1 MLGYLEYL
9 TVKFLGCLLR
19 NLPQKAVIYLGGI
32 IGSVIYYLDRKHR
45 NISLRNL
52 KAAFGS
58 AKNMLELKKIARCS
72 YMNLCQTFFEVL
84 LFPRLNVELID
95 RFITVEGRKHLDD
108 ACAQGR
114 GGILLTAHFGNWELS
129 AVWAGLKGYPLRVLA
144 REQRQSRL
152 NALLNQY
159 RAGSGI
165 KVYAKG
171 MAIRDLMG
179 AIRRNEFVG
188 VLGDQDAGRRG
199 IFINFFRRPAST
211 HPGPIL
217 LALRT
222 GAPVIP
228 CFIVRSGFKHKIYIS
243 PPLRLES
250 RQAGGS
256 SAQEIVKGGLQE
268 FSRILESYIWLHP
281 EQWLWLHRRWKT
293 QPVKERDFAARKIRI
308 MILSDG
314 KAGHLSQSRGIV
326 RGFPAAEVLEVKID
340 FRNKF
345 WKIFM
350 PLLAPALKRLNLIKY
365 LLKKALRRDS
375 FGKLNS
381 FFPQVIISAGSSLA
395 VCNLLFGKQTGA
407 KTIVCMRPGILD
419 VKLFDL
425 VIAPQHDHLPIVK
438 NVLNTL
444 ASPQPL
450 RGEDFKR
457 LSQILE
463 SKFSLKGDK
472 FLGLLLGGEN
482 PHFFIS
488 ENTLRKMIEEIKK
501 ICQAH
506 GFMLLLTTSRR
517 TPIHIE
523 QQLKSNLKD
532 FSNLQLFI
540 SPREESFNPTGGI
553 LGLSEV
559 VIVTEDSI
567 SMIAEAAGSG
577 KKVVVLQIDRKSRK
591 KTPRHLETIQ
601 KLAQKGYLRLAE
613 ADNLGQV
620 VSQIITERFTPKALN
635 DTEKAIERVKDLLVA
650 L

>member
-19 NLPQKAVIYLGGI
+19 NLPRKAVICLGGL
-32 IGSVIYYLDRKHR
+32 IGSLIYCLDRKHR

-52 KAAFGS
+52 KTAFGPG
-58 AKNMLELKKIARCS
+58 KNMPELKRIARRS

-84 LFPRLNVELID
+84 LFPRLNVESID
-95 RFITVEGRKHLDD
+95 RFISSEGRKYLDD
-108 ACAQGR
+108 ARVQGR

-129 AVWAGLKGYPLRVLA
+129 AVWTGLKGYPLRALA
-144 REQRQSRL
+144 REQRKSRL
-152 NALLNQY
+152 NSLLNQY
-159 RAGSGI
+159 RASSGI
-165 KVYAKG
+165 KVYTKG
-171 MAIRDLMG
+171 MAIRDLMA

-199 IFINFFRRPAST
+199 IFINFFRHPAST

-222 GAPVIP
+222 GAPVLP
-228 CFIVRSGFKHKIYIS
+228 CFIVRSGFKHKIYIN

-256 SAQEIVKGGLQE
+256 IQEIVKGGLQE
-268 FSRILESYIWLHP
+268 FSRMLESYIRLHP
-281 EQWLWLHRRWKT
+281 EQWLWVHRRWKT
-293 QPVKERDFAARKIRI
+293 QPVKEEDFSARKIRI

-314 KAGHLSQSRGIV
+314 KAGHLSQSMGIV

-340 FRNKF
+340 FQSKF
-345 WKIFM
+345 WKIFV
-350 PLLAPALKRLNLIKY
+350 PLLAPALKRSNSIKY
-365 LLKKALRRDS
+365 LLKKALRQDS
-375 FGKLNS
+375 FRKLNS
-381 FFPQVIISAGSSLA
+381 FLPQVIISAGSSLA
-395 VCNLLFGKQTGA
+395 ACNLLFGKQAGA

-419 VKLFDL
+419 VRFFDL

-444 ASPQPL
+444 VSPQPL

-457 LSQILE
+457 LSQILK
-463 SKFSLKGDK
+463 SKFSVKGDR
-472 FLGLLLGGEN
+472 FLGLLLGGES

-517 TPIHIE
+517 TPVHIE
-523 QQLKSNLKD
+523 ETLKNNLKD
-532 FSNLQLFI
+532 FPNLKLFI

-567 SMIAEAAGSG
+567 SMIAEAASSG
-577 KKVVVLQIDRKSRK
+577 KKIVVLQIDRKSRK

-620 VSQIITERFTPKALN
+620 VSRIITERFIPKVLN
-635 DTEKAIERVKDLLVA
+635 DTEKAIERVKDLLVT